1 MSNLGPVYEDN
12 ENYSPSRSNAK
23 QITRDTGSNLV
34 AIASTKQLGAVC
46 PTDTSGGLI
55 KNVLYVCDYDAN
67 FTRLSFIPVFGKH
80 LHDIDSTEAGGLL
93 SDIYQ
98 ANSGKAV
105 EINATLVIDDSL
117 WHTAAVGT
125 GAAMT
130 DATPVSNDTY
140 LEFKTGIV
148 ANNLVTSRFYGLL
161 MSFASKMSFQHN
173 LALNVGTSL
182 LIRTGVNVDRIQDS
196 QDTARRQYGLEGCDG
211 HGVNWVMINAN
222 GNSGSLQVTATTL
235 ALADNVENNYKLLHT
250 PATECRVYKN
260 GVSNAVSTTNV
271 ASTGDTNHALLYVAG
286 VKTTSTTE
294 KIMKIWQAKITGVPG
309 TNQLF

>member
-235 ALADNVENNYKLLHT
+235 EIGRAHV
-250 PATECRVYKN
+250 
-260 GVSNAVSTTNV
+260 
-271 ASTGDTNHALLYVAG
+271 
-286 VKTTSTTE
+286 
-294 KIMKIWQAKITGVPG
+294 
-309 TNQLF
+309 